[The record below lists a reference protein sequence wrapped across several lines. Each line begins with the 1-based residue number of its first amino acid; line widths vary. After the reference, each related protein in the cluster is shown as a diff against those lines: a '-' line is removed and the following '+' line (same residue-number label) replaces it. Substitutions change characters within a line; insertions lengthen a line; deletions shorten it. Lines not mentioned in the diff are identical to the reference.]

1 MGAWGWGGGAKVATS
16 CALGHRD
23 GR

>member
-1 MGAWGWGGGAKVATS
+1 MGAWGWGGGAEVATS
-16 CALGHRD
+16 HALGHRD